1 MRNSAPLT
9 QRKGPLHHAW
19 RIVKLAL
26 ADPLMTQTSAK
37 HHLLQQALFIVHQ
50 RVKWYQIVL
59 VLTAKLEQL
68 EQGHQEPR

>member
-1 MRNSAPLT
+1 MRNSALLT

-26 ADPLMTQTSAK
+26 AEPLMTQTSANP
-37 HHLLQQALFIVHQ
+37 HLLQQALFIVHQ

-59 VLTAKLEQL
+59 LLTAKLEQL